1 MRKDSS
7 AFMKE
12 TLKKCHVPSRNI
24 IVEMT
29 ESYMVKSSEELQ
41 AIFQEIRSIG
51 VRIAMDD
58 FGTGYSSLGVL
69 KNSPA
74 DIVKIDRIFIKDILN
89 SEFDATFIQFVVRLC
104 HDVNIRVLL
113 EGVETKAEYEKVKTM
128 GLDDIQGYY
137 FGKPMHPE
145 KLEEL
150 LR

>member
-1 MRKDSS
+1 
-7 AFMKE
+7 MKE

-113 EGVETKAEYEKVKTM
+113 EGVETKAESEKVKTM

>member
-1 MRKDSS
+1 
-7 AFMKE
+7 
-12 TLKKCHVPSRNI
+12 
-24 IVEMT
+24 
-29 ESYMVKSSEELQ
+29 
-41 AIFQEIRSIG
+41 
-51 VRIAMDD
+51 MDD

-137 FGKPMHPE
+137 FGKPM
-145 KLEEL
+145 L

>member
-1 MRKDSS
+1 
-7 AFMKE
+7 MKE

-74 DIVKIDRIFIKDILN
+74 DIVKIDRIFIKDILY

>member
-1 MRKDSS
+1 
-7 AFMKE
+7 
-12 TLKKCHVPSRNI
+12 
-24 IVEMT
+24 
-29 ESYMVKSSEELQ
+29 MVKSSEELQ

-113 EGVETKAEYEKVKTM
+113 EDAETKAEYEKVKTM